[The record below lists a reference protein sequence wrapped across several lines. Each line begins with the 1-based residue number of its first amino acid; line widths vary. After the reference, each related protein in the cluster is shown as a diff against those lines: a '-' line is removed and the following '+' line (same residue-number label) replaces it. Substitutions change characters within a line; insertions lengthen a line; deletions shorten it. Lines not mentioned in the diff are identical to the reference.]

1 MKTRRRLTV
10 GSIHKNH
17 QKVPYIRLAGQWLAH
32 NGFQIGRSIVVRV
45 RPGSIDLAL
54 DAPEEE
60 PPQPIEGF
68 LVMHHRGD
76 YAICNREL
84 FYELR
89 QNDCVAVELKKDAW
103 VEMTVMRDM
112 EGYYL
117 KNQAISFYPK
127 MVYGR
132 LVLTKEDGAGVG
144 DPKVPQ

>member
-1 MKTRRRLTV
+1 MKTRRQLTV
-10 GSIHKNH
+10 GSIRKNH
-17 QKVPYIRLAGQWLAH
+17 QKVPYIRLTGYWLAR

-45 RPGSIDLAL
+45 RPGGIDLAL
-54 DAPEEE
+54 DTPENE

-68 LVMHHRGD
+68 LIMHHQGH

-89 QNDCVAVELKKDAW
+89 QNDCVAVELEKDAW
-103 VEMTVMRDM
+103 VTMTVMRDM

-117 KNQAISFYPK
+117 KSKEISFYPK

-132 LVLTKEDGAGVG
+132 LVPAEEDGAGRD
-144 DPKVPQ
+144 DPKASR